1 MKKIKS
7 FARRVSKNLSQLSR
21 QILVDKLPLYNFSE
35 NSLSNV
41 NNLYVEIGCGTGEHL
56 INQAILNPQNQ
67 YLGAEPYLN
76 GIIRVLKDIEINK
89 INNIHLWAD
98 DIDLIIDKIP
108 ISNGFY
114 ILFPDPWTKNKH
126 LKRRLVNQDRFN
138 LLLNKIKPGGFIYF
152 VSDIQDYFDSVKEL
166 FEKSKLLEFESY
178 SHDQPYTN
186 YIQTKY
192 HKKAIKEG
200 RVVQFLLASKIN

>member
-7 FARRVSKNLSQLSR
+7 FSRRVSKNLSKLSK
-21 QILVDKLPLYNFSE
+21 QILIDNLPLYNFNE
-35 NSLSNV
+35 ERLSNV
-41 NNLYVEIGCGTGEHL
+41 NNFFVEIGCGTGEHL

-67 YLGAEPYLN
+67 YLAAEPYLN

-98 DIDLIIDKIP
+98 DIDLILDKIP
-108 ISNGFY
+108 MSNGFY
-114 ILFPDPWTKNKH
+114 ILFPDPWSKIKH
-126 LKRRLVNQDRFN
+126 IKRRLVNQDRLN
-138 LLLNKIKPGGFIYF
+138 LLIDKLKIGGFIYF

-166 FEKSKLLEFESY
+166 FDKSKLLKIESNLY
-178 SHDQPYTN
+178 NQPYCD

-192 HKKAIKEG
+192 HKKAIQEK
-200 RVVQFLLASKIN
+200 RDVQFLLASKII